1 MFPSMEL
8 FLFLAASA
16 PLIRAHSFAAQVAAP
31 KLGPVEASLNASI
44 ESILNSTSITS
55 QILQSFLEPLEVQVG
70 RNSYVTRQGSSL
82 QLNGVH
88 WTASGAN
95 VYWLGLDE
103 NVIPPAGQPF
113 YAKFNASYPT
123 QGRVTEVMNT
133 LQTMGARTIRSQTLG
148 VSVGNPLS
156 VMPALGVYNEQAF
169 NTIDWAVYQA
179 REHGLRIMAP
189 LIDNYVSI
197 QAFDIKS
204 ILLINFSRTTTTV
217 ANMTFYASMASTSR
231 APTTPS

>member
-1 MFPSMEL
+1 MYPSVKSC
-8 FLFLAASA
+8 FRFAAFA
-16 PLIRAHSFAAQVAAP
+16 AVAYANSFASQVAAP
-31 KLGPVEASLNASI
+31 ILGPVEGSLNASI

-55 QILQSFLEPLEVQVG
+55 QILESFLEPLEVQVG
-70 RNSYVTRQGSSL
+70 RNSYVTREGSSL
-82 QLNGVH
+82 LLNGMH

-103 NVIPPAGQPF
+103 NVIPPPGQPF

-156 VMPALGVYNEQAF
+156 VMPALGVYNDEAF

-197 QAFDIKS
+197 QAHG
-204 ILLINFSRTTTTV
+204 L
-217 ANMTFYASMASTSR
+217 
-231 APTTPS
+231 